1 MALQNESQP
10 QASTSYLPPTK
21 HILSP
26 AHLAAFKRSSTH
38 QEIIQFIDDLNTS
51 IIGKKLSDVD
61 KGSEVGLI
69 PEMS

>member
-1 MALQNESQP
+1 MSADHSNQP

-38 QEIIQFIDDLNTS
+38 HEITQFIDDLNTS
-51 IIGKKLSDVD
+51 IVGKKISDMV
-61 KGSEVGLI
+61 KGTEVSERL
-69 PEMS
+69 ESS